1 MLTRGRQ
8 DRGKKVPRRRI
19 NPSRVRLRREMVRF
33 ARGTKR
39 GMRVLD
45 AGAGKSPYRNLFK
58 HARYEAADFA
68 QLSTAYAP
76 LDYVC
81 DITDIPV
88 EDATF
93 DRVIC
98 NQVLEHVS
106 EPEKAIAE
114 LFRVL
119 KPGGRIFLSAP
130 LFFAE
135 HQKPYDFFRYTQF
148 ALRKMFEDAGFEIA
162 RLNWLEGYF
171 GTVAYN
177 HQMMAKHLPESLA
190 ELRGRGLRWR
200 LAYVAPVVLLH
211 RRIALHLSRFYARLE
226 VSGAR
231 LERGMPKNY
240 VVVARK
246 PDAGGSAT
254 PSQPAETAT
263 ATAAPPTRAELE
275 AELARLRAETIRTRE
290 SVRDPLADLE
300 LPATVH
306 TVVDG
311 VRAEHLTYL
320 KPENLEVLAR
330 QVIDADLHGRPGL
343 IIETGTALGGSAIV
357 MAAAKDP
364 RRPMRVYD
372 VFGMIPEPSE
382 RDGEDVHE
390 RYRKIVSG
398 TSKGIAGETYYGYRD
413 NLYDEVRDSF
423 ERHGVVPAE
432 HNVQL
437 IQGLFQDT
445 LEIDGPVAFAHL
457 DGDWYEST
465 RTCLERIVP
474 HLVVGGRIVL
484 DDYFHYSGCRDA
496 VDEYFQDRPGYR
508 LERRM
513 KLHVVRTASA

>member
-1 MLTRGRQ
+1 M
-8 DRGKKVPRRRI
+8 
-19 NPSRVRLRREMVRF
+19 RLRQEMARF

-45 AGAGKSPYRNLFK
+45 AGAGRSPYRGLFK

-68 QLSTAYAP
+68 QLSSAYAP

-88 EDATF
+88 DDGTF

-98 NQVLEHVS
+98 NQVLEHVP
-106 EPEKAIAE
+106 EPEKAVAE
-114 LFRVL
+114 LYRVL

-148 ALRKMFEDAGFEIA
+148 SLRKMFEDTGFEIA
-162 RLNWLEGYF
+162 RMNWLEGYF
-171 GTVAYN
+171 GTVAYSY
-177 HQMMAKHLPESLA
+177 QLMAKNLPESID

-200 LAYVAPVVLLH
+200 LAYIAPIVLLN
-211 RRIALHLSRFYARLE
+211 RKLAVRLSRLYARLE

-231 LERGMPKNY
+231 FERGMPKNY

-246 PDAGGSAT
+246 PFTET
-254 PSQPAETAT
+254 PTASTQPETQPEVEQKA
-263 ATAAPPTRAELE
+263 ARTAADLE
-275 AELARLRAETIRTRE
+275 AEVERLRAETIRTRE
-290 SVRDPLADLE
+290 SVRDPLADLP
-300 LPATVH
+300 LPAEVRTVL
-306 TVVDG
+306 DG

-320 KPENLEVLAR
+320 KPENLQVLAR
-330 QVIDADLHGRPGL
+330 QVLDADLQDRPGL
-343 IIETGTALGGSAIV
+343 IIETGAALGGSAIV

-364 RRPMRVYD
+364 KRPMKVYD

-382 RDGEDVHE
+382 RDGQDVHQ
-390 RYRKIVSG
+390 RYRTIVSG
-398 TSKGIAGETYYGYRD
+398 ASKGIGGETYYGYRD
-413 NLYDEVRDSF
+413 NLYDEVSESF
-423 ERHGVVPAE
+423 ARHGIKPAE
-432 HNVQL
+432 HNVEL
-437 IQGLFQDT
+437 VQGLFQDT
-445 LEIDGPVAFAHL
+445 LRIDEPVAFAHL

-465 RTCLERIVP
+465 MTCLERIVP

-496 VDEYFQDRPGYR
+496 VDEYFQDRSGFR

-513 KLHVVRTASA
+513 KLHVVRTG